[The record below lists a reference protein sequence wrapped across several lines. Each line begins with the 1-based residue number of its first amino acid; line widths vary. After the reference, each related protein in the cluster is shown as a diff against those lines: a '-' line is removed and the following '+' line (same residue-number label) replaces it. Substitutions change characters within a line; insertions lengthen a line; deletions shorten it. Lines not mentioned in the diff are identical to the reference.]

1 MLPETPGA
9 NEGNDIQAKFTMWQ
23 REAAFFLRVRAYMI
37 ASTGGGV
44 ALTERSTGDR
54 RTGGRSFEAA
64 SR

>member
-1 MLPETPGA
+1 MHLRNTPMLPETPGA

-44 ALTERSTGDR
+44 ALTDGYPELEDPL
-54 RTGGRSFEAA
+54 
-64 SR
+64 